1 MSKNEIK
8 NKVKELAEKYGF
20 IFVDGYKFTKL
31 KSHWYICYPYYR
43 NLNYDYLTDTLFS
56 TFISIE
62 NMGSII
68 MIMYNVTDLEQETI
82 HYKTIKKIDLIK
94 MEKHLQK
101 NLKKLKELNSEIK
114 IKEIDKDFE

>member
-1 MSKNEIK
+1 MCDKEDIK
-8 NKVKELAEKYGF
+8 KLAEKYDF
-20 IFVDGYKFTKL
+20 IFVEGHKFKVD
-31 KSHWYICYPYYR
+31 KNWYICYQYYM

-56 TFISIE
+56 TFIAIE
-62 NMGSII
+62 NLGKEII
-68 MIMYNVTDLEQETI
+68 VRMYNVTDLETETI

-101 NLKKLKELNSEIK
+101 NLKKLKELKSEIK